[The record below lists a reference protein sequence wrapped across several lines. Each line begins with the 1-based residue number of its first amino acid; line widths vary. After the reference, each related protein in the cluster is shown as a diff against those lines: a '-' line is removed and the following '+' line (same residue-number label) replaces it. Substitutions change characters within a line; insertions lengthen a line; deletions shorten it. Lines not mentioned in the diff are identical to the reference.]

1 MLTCL
6 LALALAVELS
16 PRQAAEIQH
25 EHDKAQAQVAAK
37 YGHRKS
43 SELSSEERRQMVR
56 DQAEAERKVLDDHDV
71 SPGAWV
77 RHQALRTPEVRAEVE
92 REQEALA
99 AKEKEEQQALEAT
112 KRQEEAAGATVSV
125 QRGFGEENPVMME
138 EQKGGPVTVER
149 GLPPEAEEEKAL
161 VNEQDRLEGAG
172 AAKGEKPTKAAGARQ
187 DRQGARGGRR

>member
-6 LALALAVELS
+6 LALALAAELS

-37 YGHRKS
+37 YGNRKS

-56 DQAEAERKVLDDHDV
+56 DQAEAERKVLADHDV

-77 RHQALRTPEVRAEVE
+77 RNQALRTPADRAEVK

-99 AKEKEEQQALEAT
+99 AKEKEQQQVLDAT
-112 KRQEEAAGATVSV
+112 KRQEEAEGSAVSV
-125 QRGFGEENPVMME
+125 QRGFSEENPVMVE
-138 EQKGGPVTVER
+138 EKKGGPVTVEH
-149 GLPPEAEEEKAL
+149 GLPPEAQEETAL
-161 VNEQDRLEGAG
+161 VNEQDRLEGVG
-172 AAKGEKPTKAAGARQ
+172 AAKGEKPAKPAGAHH
-187 DRQGARGGRR
+187 DRQGASGGRR